1 MFNGKSFGILCAEES
16 SGMSLSFLSVAAAV
30 ALPVYCV
37 QQGLIK
43 SKQPLGLSLQLSNV
57 IALQLGDH
65 HRSMFGSGIFRQIR
79 KGSKYFELPRKWT
92 EFLGLLRGSAI
103 FNLRIIVP
111 FVTASINYNVK
122 LHLSLLI
129 KMVPSR

>member
-79 KGSKYFELPRKWT
+79 KTRNILSSHANGRNSWDSCEVVRSLICELSFP
-92 EFLGLLRGSAI
+92 
-103 FNLRIIVP
+103 
-111 FVTASINYNVK
+111 
-122 LHLSLLI
+122 LSLHQLI
-129 KMVPSR
+129 TMSNCICLY